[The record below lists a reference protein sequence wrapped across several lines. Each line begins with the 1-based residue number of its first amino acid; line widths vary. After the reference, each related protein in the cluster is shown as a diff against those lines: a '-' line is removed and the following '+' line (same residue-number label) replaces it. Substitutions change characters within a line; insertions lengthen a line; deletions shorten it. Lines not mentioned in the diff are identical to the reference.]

1 MPSTQQISPSRGS
14 TARGGQKTFQIGG
27 VGKQAS
33 WSWDSPL
40 GSRNLGSLWGKTWS
54 IPVQSPALEARG
66 WVRMGGLRG
75 GLFQARQR
83 WDSPGGGGVGTSVA
97 GGVGGTLLLRGR
109 TGVGVSGVAGA
120 GTVVAKGVVGAGPV
134 VAGRVVGAGLAVAR
148 VVVRVRPT
156 AG

>member
-1 MPSTQQISPSRGS
+1 
-14 TARGGQKTFQIGG
+14 
-27 VGKQAS
+27 
-33 WSWDSPL
+33 
-40 GSRNLGSLWGKTWS
+40 
-54 IPVQSPALEARG
+54 
-66 WVRMGGLRG
+66 MGGLRG
-75 GLFQARQR
+75 GLCQARQP

-109 TGVGVSGVAGA
+109 TRVGVSGVAGA

-148 VVVRVRPT
+148 VVVGVRPT